1 MDELSPHVSPG
12 ATTSAPLIDRELLRR
27 EVYGAG
33 ADEDSLEFVLAA
45 LPRQFA
51 PAQLD
56 QVLVDLHGQL
66 LTRVH
71 ADETAVRF
79 RAAAEGYYDVG
90 FDPASQLSER
100 ALMPATAV
108 ESHGME
114 DARFVRFTEEDGHVS
129 YVATYTAFDGS
140 HISSRRLE
148 TEDFLT
154 FRASPFTGHAATNKG
169 MALFPRRVGG
179 SYLALSRWD
188 RENNALA
195 VSKDGHDWHETHE
208 LQAPQRPWE
217 LIQLGNCGSPI
228 ETTAGWLVL
237 THGVGA
243 MREYA
248 VGALLLDLEDPLRVL
263 GRLSEPLLRPT
274 QEERDGYVPNV
285 VYSCGGLVH
294 DQTLLLPYGSSDSAV
309 RFVLVDLPGLLD
321 RLTQDGRTR

>member
-1 MDELSPHVSPG
+1 
-12 ATTSAPLIDRELLRR
+12 
-27 EVYGAG
+27 
-33 ADEDSLEFVLAA
+33 
-45 LPRQFA
+45 
-51 PAQLD
+51 
-56 QVLVDLHGQL
+56 
-66 LTRVH
+66 
-71 ADETAVRF
+71 
-79 RAAAEGYYDVG
+79 
-90 FDPASQLSER
+90 
-100 ALMPATAV
+100 
-108 ESHGME
+108 
-114 DARFVRFTEEDGHVS
+114 
-129 YVATYTAFDGS
+129 
-140 HISSRRLE
+140 
-148 TEDFLT
+148 
-154 FRASPFTGHAATNKG
+154 
-169 MALFPRRVGG
+169 
-179 SYLALSRWD
+179 
-188 RENNALA
+188 